1 MLALFQLDD
10 LSILASINENNTYY
24 RPFLTL
30 KNVTALQAGQQ

>member
-1 MLALFQLDD
+1 MSALFQTND

-30 KNVTALQAGQQ
+30 KDVTDLQAGQQ